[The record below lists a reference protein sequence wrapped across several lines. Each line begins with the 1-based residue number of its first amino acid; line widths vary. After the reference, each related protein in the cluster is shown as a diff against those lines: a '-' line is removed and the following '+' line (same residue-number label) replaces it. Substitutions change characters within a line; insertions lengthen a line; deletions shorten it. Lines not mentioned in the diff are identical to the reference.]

1 MDRHFKDKAPEET
14 ITHIK
19 AILNDCGVP
28 LEIHWTNGQ
37 TYGAHSL
44 RVTIEG
50 TPIGQNGKGVS
61 KELAMASALAELMER
76 LQNNVLFPH
85 EFSFGTRIASG
96 FDYYPDEK
104 FIPASEFKAMN
115 LSLPGNRTKERKDE
129 GLLCVP
135 FYSVRESIK
144 RYLPV
149 EILLNRHNTNGM
161 CSGNTLQEALVQG
174 ISEIFERRTQRKL
187 LTGHFLLPD
196 IPRDYVRQFKKVD
209 GMLSLLEKEKG
220 YRFILKDA
228 TGVENYP
235 VAVFIAVNMK
245 KGTYGLKLGA
255 HPQYEIAMERSMT
268 EAFQGKGLEE
278 FSQYGRLDFD
288 IEYADSYTNMF
299 NAYKIGMGTYPPE
312 IFRDSHHLLFEEPE
326 SMAAENA
333 AMCDW
338 VVGKIAARGLD
349 LFVRDVGYLGFPA
362 YHIIVPGLSE
372 IFEEKHN
379 DLLDRLGNTKR
390 YVARI
395 LKQGGDLTG
404 KQVAHLHHMLKITN
418 NNQIE
423 RGIPYIYRLPVTHDF
438 FPFEKDGLGHLFLSA
453 VSCGM
458 LSLWEEGDGLF
469 RQMIHT
475 YEEQGKTV
483 PLVLPALSQLFVG

>member
-187 LTGHFLLPD
+187 LTGHSAGLCQTVQEGG
-196 IPRDYVRQFKKVD
+196 RH
-209 GMLSLLEKEKG
+209 
-220 YRFILKDA
+220 
-228 TGVENYP
+228 
-235 VAVFIAVNMK
+235 AVLAGK
-245 KGTYGLKLGA
+245 
-255 HPQYEIAMERSMT
+255 R
-268 EAFQGKGLEE
+268 KGL
-278 FSQYGRLDFD
+278 
-288 IEYADSYTNMF
+288 
-299 NAYKIGMGTYPPE
+299 
-312 IFRDSHHLLFEEPE
+312 
-326 SMAAENA
+326 
-333 AMCDW
+333 
-338 VVGKIAARGLD
+338 
-349 LFVRDVGYLGFPA
+349 
-362 YHIIVPGLSE
+362 
-372 IFEEKHN
+372 
-379 DLLDRLGNTKR
+379 
-390 YVARI
+390 
-395 LKQGGDLTG
+395 
-404 KQVAHLHHMLKITN
+404 
-418 NNQIE
+418 
-423 RGIPYIYRLPVTHDF
+423 
-438 FPFEKDGLGHLFLSA
+438 
-453 VSCGM
+453 
-458 LSLWEEGDGLF
+458 
-469 RQMIHT
+469 
-475 YEEQGKTV
+475 
-483 PLVLPALSQLFVG
+483 